1 MSHKVPTPPPPELIE
16 RIKREIAAPGFLAD
30 LTAWADRQC
39 GRQLSIEGRCE
50 PDKASDLVNAALVA
64 TLDGVRRWDP
74 EVRSLR
80 RHCELTINSYMWNEY
95 EKLRRRRHIALDTAS
110 VDDSQDEA
118 PSLDIEM
125 SLRREDMRAR
135 PDGLLAQREVRAE
148 VFHALRSHARP
159 DDDGLHAFLDCYEN
173 GHSREGEVVARLG
186 LSNQAFRAVLTRFYR
201 LRDEIPDEL
210 RRNALDAMI
219 QDGGPP
225 AAAVARRRGRLVEIV
240 ADDIEATSA
249 SNDSFDA
256 LSVLDDGTSTDG
268 GGSGCEQDAA

>member
-1 MSHKVPTPPPPELIE
+1 MDQ
-16 RIKREIAAPGFLAD
+16 AQGFLAD

-74 EVRSLR
+74 AVRSLR
-80 RHCELTINSYMWNEY
+80 RHFELTINSYMWNEY
-95 EKLRRRRHIALDTAS
+95 EKLRRRRHVALDTTS
-110 VDDSQDEA
+110 VDDSQDQA

-125 SLRREDMRAR
+125 SLRREDVRAR
-135 PDGLLAQREVRAE
+135 PDGLVAQREVRAE
-148 VFHALRSHARP
+148 VFHALRSRTRS
-159 DDDGLHAFLDCYEN
+159 DDVGLRAFLDCYES
-173 GHSREGEVVARLG
+173 GLSREGDVVAQLG

-210 RRNALDAMI
+210 RRNALEAMF

-225 AAAVARRRGRLVEIV
+225 VATVARRRGRLVEIV
-240 ADDIEATSA
+240 PDDIA
-249 SNDSFDA
+249 SNIASNDSADSFDA
-256 LSVLDDGTSTDG
+256 LCVSSDSAIRDG
-268 GGSGCEQDAA
+268 GEGSCDQDAA